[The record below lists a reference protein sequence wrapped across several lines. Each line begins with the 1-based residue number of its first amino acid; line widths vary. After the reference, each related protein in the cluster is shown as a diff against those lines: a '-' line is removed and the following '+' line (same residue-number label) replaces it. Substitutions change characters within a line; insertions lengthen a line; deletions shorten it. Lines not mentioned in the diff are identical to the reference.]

1 MSTVKRIA
9 EEVTQGLNQVLP
21 HLTKPVVRK
30 LSLAIGAMI
39 EGQTP
44 NTVELSNLLP
54 LNTERQDMRE
64 QWLRRLLKS
73 PALCCEMVIAPFA
86 QEALRH
92 AGQQD
97 QVILLSMDQT
107 DLGDR
112 LAVLMIT
119 VRMGDRS
126 LPLAWLAEAGAANIG
141 FSKQKILLDCVL
153 AWIPDGA
160 KVLLLA
166 DRFYPSIGLFEWL
179 KVHAWY
185 YRLRLK
191 GNLLADPGVS
201 DETTT
206 GALARD
212 VTEGYLPNVRL
223 FGQGAVMTNIG
234 ILHEAGHP
242 EPWIIAMDCPPTRAA
257 VLDYGARWAIEPT
270 FSDFKS
276 RGFQLED
283 SQLEHAD
290 RLERLILI
298 MALAMHWCV
307 QIGQDD
313 ALQRPT
319 TLEKKTNA
327 QTDLKHW
334 SFKKLRRSMVSWF
347 TRGLRYLKRCLQND
361 LPLPSFPV
369 VLRN

>member
-1 MSTVKRIA
+1 M
-9 EEVTQGLNQVLP
+9 
-21 HLTKPVVRK
+21 
-30 LSLAIGAMI
+30 
-39 EGQTP
+39 
-44 NTVELSNLLP
+44 
-54 LNTERQDMRE
+54 
-64 QWLRRLLKS
+64 
-73 PALCCEMVIAPFA
+73 
-86 QEALRH
+86 
-92 AGQQD
+92 
-97 QVILLSMDQT
+97 
-107 DLGDR
+107 
-112 LAVLMIT
+112 
-119 VRMGDRS
+119 
-126 LPLAWLAEAGAANIG
+126 
-141 FSKQKILLDCVL
+141 
-153 AWIPDGA
+153 
-160 KVLLLA
+160 LLLA

-212 VTEGYLPNVRL
+212 VTERYLPNVRL

-319 TLEKKTNA
+319 TLEKKRTRRPISS
-327 QTDLKHW
+327 TGVLKNSAAAW
-334 SFKKLRRSMVSWF
+334 CPGS
-347 TRGLRYLKRCLQND
+347 
-361 LPLPSFPV
+361 PV
-369 VLRN
+369 D